1 MSPSR
6 TFADIS
12 HLVRPNR
19 VAVVG
24 ASDRPGSLGYSTY
37 NNVRNNSVIPG
48 GAVPVNPRY
57 QTVLGDRCYP
67 RVGDVPGDPIDVA
80 IILLTADL
88 VLEAVKDCATAGV
101 RHLVVLSS
109 GFSETGA
116 AGREQQ
122 EEMVRLARASGMRV
136 YGPNSPGL
144 ANVADRVLLSM
155 SPVAGS
161 DVTSGPVG
169 LVTQGGGIGRA
180 LMQWMDRGLGI
191 GLWCSPGNEADL
203 DIADFVQHMVEDERI
218 RVIGA
223 VVEGFSEGRKFLDA
237 ARRARAAG
245 KPIVILKIGRS
256 AYGQKTAASHTASIA
271 GNDAVASA
279 VFGQY
284 GVVRVDDVD
293 ELGEA
298 LSVFSNA
305 LAVTGRD
312 VTRTCVYSFSG
323 GTASLAADLVGSAGL
338 TLATFEPATLAAL
351 IARAPAFG
359 FVDNPVDLTTK
370 VFTDGDLNRSV
381 FKLICDDPNVG
392 SVLFAVPADYG
403 QDTVDV
409 CADAVEIARST
420 GTLLIPVWMSP
431 RHGGGYQVL
440 QAAGLTPIDGVY
452 RAVQA
457 LRRFAEWRDGAPD
470 APAGGAPGPQA
481 EGQQA
486 EGQQAEGQQ
495 AEEQR
500 PAESTSDRAL
510 SYTQAKRLLS
520 AAGVRAPLESF
531 ATSAEQAAEAVDR
544 IGTAVA
550 MKLSAPGLIHKTEV
564 GGVRVGV
571 RGGAEAAAAFE
582 EMTSPGR
589 LARFGLVADGVFV
602 QEMLAEGLDLL
613 VSAHG
618 DEVFG
623 PVLTIGAGGVD
634 AEIDRDVAHLAIPF
648 DDRELV
654 QALRALRLWP
664 HLAGFRG
671 RPGCDLAV
679 LARAAQ
685 GIADA
690 YISESSSVA
699 EIEVNPLRVVV
710 TEAGTTCS
718 ALDIVALRR
727 LPAPT
732 VSHPSSRP
740 AGPGLP
746 GPACRSR
753 PASPRRGC
761 PGLSGLIDVC
771 NNEFIMIG
779 RVMRRALAADRCLG
793 RGPAPVEGTRHEG

>member
-1 MSPSR
+1 MSSSG

-12 HLVRPNR
+12 RLVRPNR

-24 ASDRPGSLGYSTY
+24 ASSRPGSLGFSTY

-67 RVGDVPGDPIDVA
+67 RVSDVPGDRIDVA

-155 SPVAGS
+155 SPVAGA
-161 DVTSGPVG
+161 DVTSGPIG

-203 DIADFVQHMVEDERI
+203 DIADFVQHMVQDDRI

-223 VVEGFSEGRKFLDA
+223 VVEGFSEGRKFLDV
-237 ARRARAAG
+237 ARRAREAR

-279 VFGQY
+279 VFAQY

-293 ELGEA
+293 ELGETLSLFSKA
-298 LSVFSNA
+298 LT
-305 LAVTGRD
+305 VTDRD

-338 TLATFEPATLAAL
+338 KLATFEPATLAAL
-351 IARAPAFG
+351 TARAPAFG

-392 SVLFAVPADYG
+392 SVLFAMPADYG
-403 QDTVDV
+403 EDTVAV
-409 CADAVEIARST
+409 SADAVEIARST

-431 RHGGGYQVL
+431 RRGGGYQVL
-440 QAAGLTPIDGVY
+440 RAAGLTPIDGVY

-457 LRRFAEWRDGAPD
+457 LRRFAEWRDGALD
-470 APAGGAPGPQA
+470 APAADVP
-481 EGQQA
+481 GQQ
-486 EGQQAEGQQ
+486 G
-495 AEEQR
+495 EEQR
-500 PAESTSDRAL
+500 TGVSTSDRAL
-510 SYTQAKRLLS
+510 PYTQAKELLS
-520 AAGVRAPLESF
+520 AAGVRVPLESF
-531 ATSAEQAAEAVDR
+531 VASADEAAEAAEA
-544 IGTAVA
+544 IGTVVV

-571 RGGAEAAAAFE
+571 QGGAQAAAAFE

-623 PVLTIGAGGVD
+623 PVLTIGAGGVA
-634 AEIDRDVAHLAIPF
+634 AEVDRDVAHLAIPF
-648 DDRELV
+648 DDRELGH
-654 QALRALRLWP
+654 ALRGLRLWP

-671 RPGCDLAV
+671 RPRCDLTV
-679 LARAAQ
+679 LAGAARA
-685 GIADA
+685 IADA
-690 YISESSSVA
+690 YVAQAPSIA

-710 TEAGTTCS
+710 DQDGTTCS
-718 ALDIVALRR
+718 ALDIVALR
-727 LPAPT
+727 
-732 VSHPSSRP
+732 
-740 AGPGLP
+740 G
-746 GPACRSR
+746 
-753 PASPRRGC
+753 
-761 PGLSGLIDVC
+761 
-771 NNEFIMIG
+771 
-779 RVMRRALAADRCLG
+779 
-793 RGPAPVEGTRHEG
+793 

>member
-1 MSPSR
+1 MSSSR

-12 HLVRPNR
+12 RLVRPHR

-37 NNVRNNSVIPG
+37 NNVRNNSVIAG

-57 QTVLGDRCYP
+57 ETVLGDRCYP
-67 RVGDVPGDPIDVA
+67 RVSDVPGAPVDVA
-80 IILLTADL
+80 IILLTAER
-88 VLEAVKDCATAGV
+88 VLDAVKDCATAGV

-116 AGREQQ
+116 AGRAQQ

-191 GLWCSPGNEADL
+191 GLWCSPGNESDL
-203 DIADFVQHMVEDERI
+203 DIADFVNHMVDDDRI

-223 VVEGFSEGRKFLDA
+223 VVEGFSEGRKFLEV
-237 ARRARAAG
+237 ARRARTAG

-256 AYGQKTAASHTASIA
+256 EYGQKTAASHTASIA

-279 VFGQY
+279 VFAQY

-293 ELGEA
+293 ELGETLQLFSRA
-298 LSVFSNA
+298 LGVA
-305 LAVTGRD
+305 DRD
-312 VTRTCVYSFSG
+312 VARTCVYSFSG

-338 TLATFEPATLAAL
+338 KLATFEPQTLAAL
-351 IARAPAFG
+351 TARAPAFG

-370 VFTDGDLNRSV
+370 VFTDGDLNRAV
-381 FKLICDDPNVG
+381 FGLICNDPNVG
-392 SVLFAVPADYG
+392 SVLFAMPADYEE
-403 QDTVDV
+403 DTVAV
-409 CADAVEIARST
+409 SRDAVEIARST

-431 RHGGGYQVL
+431 RRGGGYQVL
-440 QAAGLTPIDGVY
+440 HAAGLTPIDSVH

-457 LRRFAEWRDGAPD
+457 LRRFAEWRASAVAADETAVPELGTGEAR
-470 APAGGAPGPQA
+470 PAAA
-481 EGQQA
+481 STQQA
-486 EGQQAEGQQ
+486 LTYD
-495 AEEQR
+495 
-500 PAESTSDRAL
+500 ES
-510 SYTQAKRLLS
+510 KKLLS
-520 AAGVRAPLESF
+520 AVGVRTPLESF
-531 ATSAEQAAEAVDR
+531 VTGAEEAAEAADWIDGPV
-544 IGTAVA
+544 V

-564 GGVRVGV
+564 GGVRLGV
-571 RGGAEAAAAFE
+571 RGGARAAAAFE

-589 LARFGLVADGVFV
+589 LARFGVVADGVFV

-623 PVLTIGAGGVD
+623 PVLTIGAGGVA
-634 AEIDRDVAHLAIPF
+634 AEIDRDAAHLAIPF
-648 DDRELV
+648 DDGELV
-654 QALRALRLWP
+654 RALRGLRLWP
-664 HLAGFRG
+664 LLAGFRG
-671 RPGCDLAV
+671 GPPSDLLV
-679 LARAAQ
+679 LARAARA
-685 GIADA
+685 IAEA
-690 YISESSSVA
+690 YVSEASSIA
-699 EIEVNPLRVVV
+699 EIEVNPLRVLVDQD
-710 TEAGTTCS
+710 GTSCV

-727 LPAPT
+727 LPEPPARGDGRAAP
-732 VSHPSSRP
+732 
-740 AGPGLP
+740 
-746 GPACRSR
+746 
-753 PASPRRGC
+753 
-761 PGLSGLIDVC
+761 
-771 NNEFIMIG
+771 
-779 RVMRRALAADRCLG
+779 
-793 RGPAPVEGTRHEG
+793 

>member
-1 MSPSR
+1 MSSSR

-12 HLVRPNR
+12 LLVRPHR

-37 NNVRNNSVIPG
+37 NNVRNNSVIAG

-57 QTVLGDRCYP
+57 ETVMGDRCYP
-67 RVGDVPGDPIDVA
+67 RVSDVPGDPVDVA
-80 IILLTADL
+80 IILLTAER
-88 VLEAVKDCATAGV
+88 VLEVVKDCATAGV

-109 GFSETGA
+109 GFSETGE
-116 AGREQQ
+116 AGRVQQ
-122 EEMVRLARASGMRV
+122 VEMVRLARESGMRV

-169 LVTQGGGIGRA
+169 LVTQGGGLGRA

-203 DIADFVQHMVEDERI
+203 DIADFVNHMVDDDRI

-223 VVEGFSEGRKFLDA
+223 VVEGFSEGRKFLEV
-237 ARRARAAG
+237 ARRAREAG

-256 AYGQKTAASHTASIA
+256 EYGQKTAASHTASIA

-279 VFGQY
+279 VFAQY

-293 ELGEA
+293 ELGETLQLFSRA
-298 LSVFSNA
+298 LGVA
-305 LAVTGRD
+305 DRD

-338 TLATFEPATLAAL
+338 KLAIFEPQTLAAL
-351 IARAPAFG
+351 TARAPAFG

-370 VFTDGDLNRSV
+370 VFTDGDLNRAV
-381 FKLICDDPNVG
+381 FELICNDPNVG
-392 SVLFAVPADYG
+392 SVLFAMPADYAE
-403 QDTVDV
+403 DTVAV
-409 CADAVEIARST
+409 SRDAVEIARST

-431 RHGGGYQVL
+431 RRGGGYQVL
-440 QAAGLTPIDGVY
+440 HAAGLTPIDGVH

-457 LRRFAEWRDGAPD
+457 LRRFAEWRGSAVAADETAVREPGTGEAG
-470 APAGGAPGPQA
+470 PAAA
-481 EGQQA
+481 
-486 EGQQAEGQQ
+486 
-495 AEEQR
+495 
-500 PAESTSDRAL
+500 STQHAL
-510 SYTQAKRLLS
+510 TYDQSKNLLS
-520 AAGVRAPLESF
+520 AVGVRTPLESF
-531 ATSAEQAAEAVDR
+531 VTSADEAAEAADWIDGPV
-544 IGTAVA
+544 V

-564 GGVRVGV
+564 GGVRLGV
-571 RGGAEAAAAFE
+571 RGGTRAAAAYE

-589 LARFGLVADGVFV
+589 LARFGVVADGVFV

-623 PVLTIGAGGVD
+623 PVLTIGAGGVA

-648 DDRELV
+648 DDGELV
-654 QALRALRLWP
+654 RALRGLRLWP
-664 HLAGFRG
+664 LLAGFRG
-671 RPGCDLAV
+671 GPPSDLLV
-679 LARAAQ
+679 LARAARA
-685 GIADA
+685 IAEA
-690 YISESSSVA
+690 YVSEAPTIA
-699 EIEVNPLRVVV
+699 EIEVNPLRVLVDHDSTSCV
-710 TEAGTTCS
+710 

-727 LPAPT
+727 LPA
-732 VSHPSSRP
+732 RP
-740 AGPGLP
+740 CAW
-746 GPACRSR
+746 
-753 PASPRRGC
+753 
-761 PGLSGLIDVC
+761 
-771 NNEFIMIG
+771 
-779 RVMRRALAADRCLG
+779 
-793 RGPAPVEGTRHEG
+793 

>member
-1 MSPSR
+1 MSSSR

-12 HLVRPNR
+12 RLVRPHR

-37 NNVRNNSVIPG
+37 NNVRNNSVIAG

-57 QTVLGDRCYP
+57 ETVLGDRCYP
-67 RVGDVPGDPIDVA
+67 RVSDVPGAPVDVA
-80 IILLTADL
+80 IILLTAERVID
-88 VLEAVKDCATAGV
+88 AVKDCATAEV

-116 AGREQQ
+116 AGRAQQ

-203 DIADFVQHMVEDERI
+203 DIGDFVNHMVDDDRI

-223 VVEGFSEGRKFLDA
+223 VVEGFSEGRKFLEV
-237 ARRARAAG
+237 ARRARKAG

-256 AYGQKTAASHTASIA
+256 EYGQKTAASHTASIA

-279 VFGQY
+279 VFAQY

-293 ELGEA
+293 ELGETLQLFSRA
-298 LSVFSNA
+298 LGVA
-305 LAVTGRD
+305 DRD

-338 TLATFEPATLAAL
+338 KLATFEPQTLAAL
-351 IARAPAFG
+351 TARAPAFG

-370 VFTDGDLNRSV
+370 VFTDGDLNRAV
-381 FKLICDDPNVG
+381 FELICNDPNVG
-392 SVLFAVPADYG
+392 SVLFAMPADYAE
-403 QDTVDV
+403 DTVAV
-409 CADAVEIARST
+409 SRDAVEIATST

-431 RHGGGYQVL
+431 RRGGGYQVL
-440 QAAGLTPIDGVY
+440 HAAGLTPIDGVH
-452 RAVQA
+452 RAVKA
-457 LRRFAEWRDGAPD
+457 LRRFAEWRGSAVAADETGVT
-470 APAGGAPGPQA
+470 
-481 EGQQA
+481 
-486 EGQQAEGQQ
+486 
-495 AEEQR
+495 EQGTGEAH
-500 PAESTSDRAL
+500 PSAASTQRAL
-510 SYTQAKRLLS
+510 TYDQSKKLLS
-520 AAGVRAPLESF
+520 AAGVRTPLESF
-531 ATSAEQAAEAVDR
+531 VTSADEAAEAADWIAGPV
-544 IGTAVA
+544 V

-564 GGVRVGV
+564 GGVRLGI
-571 RGGAEAAAAFE
+571 RGGARASAAFE

-589 LARFGLVADGVFV
+589 LARFCVVADGVFV

-623 PVLTIGAGGVD
+623 PVLTIGAGGVA

-648 DDRELV
+648 DDGELV
-654 QALRALRLWP
+654 RALRGLRLWP
-664 HLAGFRG
+664 LLAGFRG
-671 RPGCDLAV
+671 GPPCDLLV
-679 LARAAQ
+679 LARAARA
-685 GIADA
+685 IAEA
-690 YISESSSVA
+690 YVSEASTIA
-699 EIEVNPLRVVV
+699 EIEVNPLRVLVDQD
-710 TEAGTTCS
+710 GTSCV

-727 LPAPT
+727 LPEPPCA
-732 VSHPSSRP
+732 R
-740 AGPGLP
+740 
-746 GPACRSR
+746 
-753 PASPRRGC
+753 
-761 PGLSGLIDVC
+761 
-771 NNEFIMIG
+771 
-779 RVMRRALAADRCLG
+779 
-793 RGPAPVEGTRHEG
+793 

>member
-37 NNVRNNSVIPG
+37 NNVRNNSVIAG

-57 QTVLGDRCYP
+57 ETVLGDRCYP
-67 RVGDVPGDPIDVA
+67 LVSDIPGDQIDVA
-80 IILLTADL
+80 IILLTADR

-122 EEMVRLARASGMRV
+122 EEMVRVAHSSGMRV

-144 ANVADRVLLSM
+144 ANIADRVLLSM

-256 AYGQKTAASHTASIA
+256 EYGQKTAASHTASIA

-279 VFGQY
+279 VFAQY

-305 LAVTGRD
+305 LAVTDRD

-351 IARAPAFG
+351 TARAPAFG

-431 RHGGGYQVL
+431 RRGGGYQVL

-470 APAGGAPGPQA
+470 APAGRAPEPQA
-481 EGQQA
+481 E
-486 EGQQAEGQQ
+486 EQQ
-495 AEEQR
+495 AEEER

-520 AAGVRAPLESF
+520 AAGVRVPLESF
-531 ATSAEQAAEAVDR
+531 ATSAEEAAEAVEW

-589 LARFGLVADGVFV
+589 LARFGLASDGVFV
-602 QEMLAEGLDLL
+602 QEMLTEGLDLL

-679 LARAAQ
+679 LARAAR

-690 YISESSSVA
+690 YMSESSSVA
-699 EIEVNPLRVVV
+699 EIEVNPLRVIATV
-710 TEAGTTCS
+710 AGTTCS

-727 LPAPT
+727 LPGPARQP
-732 VSHPSSRP
+732 P
-740 AGPGLP
+740 AGMPR
-746 GPACRSR
+746 AIR
-753 PASPRRGC
+753 PDKC
-761 PGLSGLIDVC
+761 MQ
-771 NNEFIMIG
+771 E
-779 RVMRRALAADRCLG
+779 
-793 RGPAPVEGTRHEG
+793 

>member
-1 MSPSR
+1 MSSSGS
-6 TFADIS
+6 FADIS
-12 HLVRPNR
+12 RLVRPHR

-24 ASDRPGSLGYSTY
+24 ASGRPGSLGYSTY

-57 QTVLGDRCYP
+57 ETVLGDRCYP
-67 RVGDVPGDPIDVA
+67 RVCDVPGDRVDVA

-122 EEMVRLARASGMRV
+122 EEMVRLARSSGMRV

-144 ANVADRVLLSM
+144 ANIADRVLLSM

-203 DIADFVQHMVEDERI
+203 DIADFVQHMVEDDRI

-223 VVEGFSEGRKFLDA
+223 VVEGFSEGRKFLDV
-237 ARRARAAG
+237 ARRAREAG

-256 AYGQKTAASHTASIA
+256 EYGQKTAASHTASIA

-279 VFGQY
+279 VFTQY

-293 ELGEA
+293 ELGETLQLFSQA
-298 LSVFSNA
+298 LT
-305 LAVTGRD
+305 VTDRD

-323 GTASLAADLVGSAGL
+323 GTASLAGDLVGSAGL

-351 IARAPAFG
+351 TARAPSFG

-392 SVLFAVPADYG
+392 SVLFAMPADYE
-403 QDTVDV
+403 QDTVAV
-409 CADAVEIARST
+409 SADAVEIARST
-420 GTLLIPVWMSP
+420 GTLLIPIWMSP
-431 RHGGGYQVL
+431 RRGGGYQVL
-440 QAAGLTPIDGVY
+440 QAAGLTPLDGVY
-452 RAVQA
+452 RAVRA
-457 LRRFAEWRDGAPD
+457 LRRFAEWRDSALD
-470 APAGGAPGPQA
+470 SALEAEVPGPPP
-481 EGQQA
+481 
-486 EGQQAEGQQ
+486 
-495 AEEQR
+495 EEQP
-500 PAESTSDRAL
+500 PAVSTSDRAL
-510 SYTQAKRLLS
+510 PYAQAKKLLS
-520 AAGVRAPLESF
+520 AAGLRVPAESF
-531 ATSAEQAAEAVDR
+531 VTSAAEAAGAAAR
-544 IGTAVA
+544 IGTAVVL
-550 MKLSAPGLIHKTEV
+550 KLSAPGLIHKTEV
-564 GGVRVGV
+564 GGVRVGI
-571 RGGAEAAAAFE
+571 RGAAPAAAAFE
-582 EMTSPGR
+582 ELTSPGR
-589 LARFGLVADGVFV
+589 LARFGLTADGAFV
-602 QEMLAEGLDLL
+602 QEMVAEGLDLL

-623 PVLTIGAGGVD
+623 PVLTIGAGGVA
-634 AEIDRDVAHLAIPF
+634 AEIDRDVAHLALPF

-654 QALRALRLWP
+654 RALRGLRLWP

-671 RPGCDLAV
+671 KPRCDLAV
-679 LARAAQ
+679 LAGAARA
-685 GIADA
+685 IADA
-690 YISESSSVA
+690 YVSESSALA

-710 TEAGTTCS
+710 DQAGTTCS

-727 LPAPT
+727 
-732 VSHPSSRP
+732 
-740 AGPGLP
+740 
-746 GPACRSR
+746 
-753 PASPRRGC
+753 
-761 PGLSGLIDVC
+761 
-771 NNEFIMIG
+771 
-779 RVMRRALAADRCLG
+779 
-793 RGPAPVEGTRHEG
+793 